1 MPKDGSV
8 VRLDG
13 QGKPLW
19 LVLELT
25 YRCPLKC
32 PWCSNPVDYARDGEA
47 ELSTA
52 EWKRVLREG
61 RELGALQLG
70 FTGGEPLL
78 RDDLE
83 ELVADASAL
92 GYYTNLITSGVGL
105 SEARLIALKAAGLN
119 QIQLSLQS
127 SERELT
133 DTLVGARAFDL
144 KLKVAHQIKAHGFPM
159 VLNVPV
165 FRHNIGQVEDILAL
179 AEDIGVDYLEFANI
193 QYYNWAMVNRDE
205 LLPTLEQLQMAERAV
220 QAARERLGDRMTIYF
235 VIPDYYEG
243 RPKACMNGW
252 GAIHLT
258 IAPDGVAMPC
268 QEARIIEGL
277 EFPSVRDRSLAWLW
291 NESPTFQKFRG
302 DEWMSP
308 TCRSCDEKEKDFGG
322 CRCQAFLL
330 TGDASNTDPAC
341 SRSPHHHLITEPI
354 AQAHAPGRTLKPL
367 IMRNDRNSRLL
378 GQGGGCG
385 VGMSERGEAAGL
397 TVAQVEVGHV

>member
-13 QGKPLW
+13 EGKPLW
-19 LVLELT
+19 LVFELT

-32 PWCSNPVDYARDGEA
+32 PWCSNPVDYACNGA
-47 ELSTA
+47 GELSTE

-70 FTGGEPLL
+70 FTGGEPML

-83 ELVADASAL
+83 ELVAEAHRL
-92 GYYTNLITSGVGL
+92 GYYTNLITSGIGL
-105 SEARLIALKAAGLN
+105 TEERLRVLKEAGLN

-127 SERELT
+127 NERALT
-133 DTLVGARAFDL
+133 DMLVGARAFDL
-144 KLKVAHQIKAHGFPM
+144 KIRAAHMIKAFGFPM

-165 FRHNIGQVEDILAL
+165 FRQNIDQVDDILAL
-179 AEDIGVDYLEFANI
+179 AEQIGVDYLEFANI
-193 QYYNWAMVNRDE
+193 QYYNWALINRDE
-205 LLPTLEQLQMAERAV
+205 LMPTRTQIEAAEQAV

-235 VIPDYYEG
+235 VIPDYYEE

-268 QEARIIEGL
+268 QEARTITGL
-277 EFPSVRDRSLAWLW
+277 DFPSVREKSLAWLW
-291 NESPTFQKFRG
+291 NESPTFRKFRG
-302 DEWMSP
+302 DEWMSEP
-308 TCRSCDEKEKDFGG
+308 CRSCSEKETDFGG

-330 TGDASNTDPAC
+330 TGDAGNTDPAC
-341 SRSPHHHLITEPI
+341 ARSPHHHLITE
-354 AQAHAPGRTLKPL
+354 AVERAHAPGRTTHPL
-367 IMRNDRNSRLL
+367 IMRTERNSR
-378 GQGGGCG
+378 
-385 VGMSERGEAAGL
+385 
-397 TVAQVEVGHV
+397 AQTEEDHV

>member
-25 YRCPLKC
+25 YECPLKC
-32 PWCSNPVDYARDGEA
+32 PWCSNPVDYARRKGE
-47 ELSTA
+47 ELTTA

-78 RDDLE
+78 RDDIE
-83 ELVADASAL
+83 ELVADATAL

-105 SEARLIALKAAGLN
+105 TEARLLKLKEAGLK

-133 DTLVGARAFDL
+133 DRLVGARVFDL
-144 KLKVAHQIKAHGFPM
+144 KLQVARMIKAHGFPM

-165 FRHNIGQVEDILAL
+165 FRHNIEQVADILDL
-179 AEDIGVDYLEFANI
+179 AADIGVDYLEFANI
-193 QYYNWAMVNRDE
+193 QYYNWALVNRDE
-205 LLPTLEQLQMAERAV
+205 LMPTRAQIEAAERAV
-220 QAARERLGDRMTIYF
+220 QRARERLGDRMTIYF

-258 IAPDGVAMPC
+258 IGPDGAAMPC
-268 QEARIIEGL
+268 QEARAIEGL
-277 EFPSVRDRSLAWLW
+277 DFPTVREKSLAWLW
-291 NESPTFQKFRG
+291 NESPTFRKFRG
-302 DEWMSP
+302 DEWMREP
-308 TCRSCDEKEKDFGG
+308 CRSCSDKETDFGG

-330 TGDASNTDPAC
+330 TGDAANTDPAC
-341 SRSPHHHLITEPI
+341 SRSPHHHLIQE
-354 AQAHAPGRTLKPL
+354 AVERAHSPGRTLVPL
-367 IMRNDRNSRLL
+367 VMRTAGNARLQQS
-378 GQGGGCG
+378 G
-385 VGMSERGEAAGL
+385 AGDH
-397 TVAQVEVGHV
+397 A